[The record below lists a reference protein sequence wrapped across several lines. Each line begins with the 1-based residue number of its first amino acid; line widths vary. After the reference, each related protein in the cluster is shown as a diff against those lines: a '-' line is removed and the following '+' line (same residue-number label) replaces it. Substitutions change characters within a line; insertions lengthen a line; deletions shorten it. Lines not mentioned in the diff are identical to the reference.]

1 MKKQATKTKTA
12 AKVKTATKPAKRF
25 DGAMEL
31 LSPPVRGTKVWVS
44 EAKHKQGPIAI
55 LSTADGT
62 VVACSFTRGRSLK
75 AVASGWQRDYKQ
87 LSFETGKAPKAPNYK
102 KAAPIGT
109 AFQRAVWLAIAFI
122 PKGCVAAYA
131 DIAVAIGRPKA
142 MRAVGNAAGKNPLAP
157 FVPCH
162 RVIAANG
169 TIGGYT
175 GSMATK
181 RALLKE
187 EGTVL

>member
-1 MKKQATKTKTA
+1 MKKQATKVTA
-12 AKVKTATKPAKRF
+12 KPTTRF
-25 DGAMEL
+25 EGTMEL
-31 LSPPVRGTKVWVS
+31 LPPPARGTKVWVS

-55 LSTADGT
+55 LTTADGT
-62 VVACSFTRGRSLK
+62 IIACSFIRSRSVK
-75 AVASGWQRDYKQ
+75 AVANGWQRDYKHLEFQ
-87 LSFETGKAPKAPNYK
+87 ASKAPKAPNYK

-109 AFQRAVWLAIAFI
+109 AFQRAVWLATTFI

-131 DIAVAIGRPKA
+131 DIANAIGRPKA
-142 MRAVGNAAGKNPLAP
+142 MRAVGNAMGKNPLAP

-162 RVIAANG
+162 RVIASNG

-175 GSMATK
+175 GSMDTK